1 MGTNYYA
8 EANHCTHCNR
18 SDVIHIGKASAG
30 WRFLLHV
37 TDELPDYA
45 AWSPVL
51 REAKITDEYGRSVT
65 ADELAAVI
73 AMKQCGMRHHEA
85 TDCVTHDSL
94 KGEFS

>member
-8 EANHCTHCNR
+8 ETNVCDHCKR
-18 SDVIHIGKASAG
+18 SDRIHIGKASFG

-51 REAKITDEYGRSVT
+51 RKSRIADEYGRTVT

-73 AMKQCGMRHHEA
+73 ALKSDGKRHPEA

-94 KGEFS
+94 RGEFS